1 MDLGIG
7 PRMRSAAYAH
17 LMQHRIHLPIDY
29 AGPPEASCQPPGA
42 AASRLGISWPVPISC
57 PRPLSSSQACAPA
70 SQVVTGAPGCFGL
83 YSQIYGSAP
92 GLLDHLG
99 VLFQHVAVA
108 EAYLPPGLARVC
120 APPYA
125 QPGSKAAAAT
135 VGAEG
140 NYKHWRGSFGSCGRV
155 RRPSGRRS
163 RVAVNLAES
172 KSSWG
177 IRATAAKARPGRL
190 GGPKV
195 TPWRHRASGRPRPE
209 SAGAIGTRR
218 AAQARCYAQFGGAPN
233 CARGILRRRYLHGAP
248 QPKSAAQQSD
258 SLVIAAS
265 VR

>member
-1 MDLGIG
+1 M
-7 PRMRSAAYAH
+7 
-17 LMQHRIHLPIDY
+17 
-29 AGPPEASCQPPGA
+29 
-42 AASRLGISWPVPISC
+42 
-57 PRPLSSSQACAPA
+57 
-70 SQVVTGAPGCFGL
+70 
-83 YSQIYGSAP
+83 
-92 GLLDHLG
+92 G

-163 RVAVNLAES
+163 RVAVNLAKS

-177 IRATAAKARPGRL
+177 IRTTAAMARPGRW
-190 GGPKV
+190 GGPRV

-209 SAGAIGTRR
+209 SAGALGRV
-218 AAQARCYAQFGGAPN
+218 G
-233 CARGILRRRYLHGAP
+233 
-248 QPKSAAQQSD
+248 QPKPDAMHCLVGPQTTCAACGVDAIYTAHRSPNQLPSRAT
-258 SLVIAAS
+258 V
-265 VR
+265 